1 MLREH
6 NVLSHHD
13 KKSHIH
19 FIKKKKK
26 LLRNHFITARMVQLP
41 VKFIAM
47 AEIYQSQKGKSSLLL
62 KEINHIPTSL

>member
-6 NVLSHHD
+6 IFSHD

-19 FIKKKKK
+19 FIKKKKN
-26 LLRNHFITARMVQLP
+26 LLLNHFITARMEQLP

-47 AEIYQSQKGKSSLLL
+47 AEIYQSRKGKSPFLL
-62 KEINHIPTSL
+62 KAINYIPKSL